1 MILQAL
7 KEYYDRKAADP
18 DSGIAPLGWER
29 KEIPFVM
36 VLREDG
42 SLVQVENTQE
52 FVGKKKRAKSFLVP
66 QGVKRSSG
74 VASNLLWD
82 NVEYVTGIVCKGKPD
97 RVAAQHAAFLERLG
111 ELEGC
116 PSVAPVRAFLASP
129 DFRERLAADPT
140 WREAAD
146 ACAFVTFRL
155 AGHPDS
161 VAREPDVVARLSVP
175 SNLPAN
181 AARCLVSGE
190 IDGIADLHPS
200 IKGVWGTNTSG
211 GNIVSF
217 NFPAACSFG
226 KEQGANAPV
235 GQRAAFEYTT
245 ALNTLLSKDSRQKMT
260 VGDATAVFWSS
271 RPSTLED
278 DFAAFFSEPP
288 KDDPDRGTSAVE
300 RLLSS
305 VQTGSWTDDAD
316 STRFYVLGL
325 APNAARISVRFWHAG
340 TVAEM
345 SARFADWFENL
356 RIAHGPR
363 DREHLSLWR
372 LLCSIAPL
380 GKSENI
386 PPNLA
391 GAVMRA
397 ILDGTPYPASLLSAA
412 LLRAKAERD
421 VTYPRAKL
429 LKAILNRNYERN
441 LTVSLDKS
449 NPGIGYR
456 LGRLFAVLERIQS
469 AANPGINATIRDRF
483 YAAASSTPAAVFGN
497 LIRLKNHHLA
507 KLAKTRFFEDLIGE
521 ILEGVS
527 AFPAHLSLA
536 EQGMFAIGYYHQR
549 QAFFAKKEDAPSDSA
564 ATETI

>member
-29 KEIPFVM
+29 KEIPFVI

-52 FVGKKKRAKSFLVP
+52 FVGKKKRAKPFLVP

-82 NVEYVTGIVCKGKPD
+82 NVEYVTGIVCKVKPD
-97 RVAAQHAAFLERLG
+97 LVATQHAAFLERLG
-111 ELEGC
+111 ELESC

-140 WREAAD
+140 WKEAAD
-146 ACAFVTFRL
+146 ACSFVTFRL

-161 VAREPDVVARLSVP
+161 VAREPDVVTRLSVP
-175 SNLPAN
+175 SNLPEN

-260 VGDATAVFWSS
+260 VGDATTVFWSS
-271 RPSTLED
+271 RSSTLED
-278 DFAAFFSEPP
+278 DFAAFFSEPQ
-288 KDDPDRGTSAVE
+288 KDDPDRGTAAVE

-305 VQTGSWTDDAD
+305 VKTGVWSDDAD

-340 TVAEM
+340 TVPEM
-345 SARFADWFENL
+345 SVRFADWFENL

-412 LLRAKAERD
+412 LLRTKAERD

-429 LKAILNRNYERN
+429 LKAIVNRNYERN

-449 NPGIGYR
+449 NPDIGYR

-497 LIRLKNHHLA
+497 LMRLKNHHLA

-564 ATETI
+564 STETI